1 MVCYSL
7 KCPQLNSIYEMKRFN
22 KIVLIDDDVIS
33 NMVFEKLSTASGLT
47 QELITIISPLDA
59 LVFFENLPTVE
70 LPDAIFL
77 DIKMPILSGW
87 EFLTQFKQIS
97 RIESV
102 KVFIISSSVNYY
114 DIQRAEKENAIS
126 SFISKPISMRKLLDI
141 KNQFS
146 TELGESA

>member
-1 MVCYSL
+1 
-7 KCPQLNSIYEMKRFN
+7 MKRFN